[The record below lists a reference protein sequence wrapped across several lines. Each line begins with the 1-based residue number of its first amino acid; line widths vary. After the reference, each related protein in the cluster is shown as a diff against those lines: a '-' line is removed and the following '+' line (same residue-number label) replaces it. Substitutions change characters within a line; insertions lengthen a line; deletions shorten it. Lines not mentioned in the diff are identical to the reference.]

1 MKKSKMNYFLM
12 DNFKESNIKSFRT
25 ELLRIQN
32 HPNFDCGN
40 WMNNESLS
48 ESFCEIIETNFKFST
63 LQQQIF
69 NELNFKGIDT
79 GYFIDD
85 SGFPDDDSFEEGKF
99 AYITQS
105 STYDLLLLNRSSI
118 CYGLGEDEYSEK
130 KLINLEKSIIN
141 ILKKSGLFKKIIGD
155 LSDPKS
161 IYVRYR
167 VNPPSMFYGMQGNEV
182 SFVPDFQIFEY
193 FNSDEILELTR
204 ILKTWH
210 LDDY

>member
-1 MKKSKMNYFLM
+1 MKKSKMNYFRM
-12 DNFKESNIKSFRT
+12 DNFKEANIKSFRT

-32 HPNFDCGN
+32 QPNFDCGN

-48 ESFCEIIETNFKFST
+48 ESFCEIIETNFKFSP

-69 NELNFKGIDT
+69 NELNLKGIDT

-85 SGFPDDDSFEEGKF
+85 GFPDDDSFEEGKF

-105 STYDLLLLNRSSI
+105 STYNLLLLNRSSI

-130 KLINLEKSIIN
+130 KLISLEKSIIN

-167 VNPPSMFYGMQGNEV
+167 VTPPSMFYGMQGNEV